1 MNKYADSLCASTSA
15 KAFLNVCLKVVFPLL
30 RRLSG
35 ERIRRREGRYLLFDG
50 AGKTGVLF
58 QKINF

>member
-1 MNKYADSLCASTSA
+1 MNKYADSLYMSTSV

-50 AGKTGVLF
+50 AGKTGV
-58 QKINF
+58 